1 MYCSPQD
8 SVCASVWQCTHR
20 RHSMDCQ
27 FDGMSTTAA
36 GAAHSLD
43 HSRNAHQSPSSSKE
57 EEEEEEATAMN
68 WIELSSRAASGG
80 ISLDPSF
87 LEAISRDTTQLPL
100 PTSHFTWILLNI
112 IISVSFNGGAYCTC
126 GSLGPFNGTG
136 ETRRRSRTEGKIDKI
151 VYTITTTPGAPGG
164 TSYRPTRGMWRN
176 QIIFVFFVFVDDSN
190 SPLVEG

>member
-1 MYCSPQD
+1 MYCSLQD

-43 HSRNAHQSPSSSKE
+43 HSRNAHQSPSPSK
-57 EEEEEEATAMN
+57 EEEEEATAMN

-126 GSLGPFNGTG
+126 GSLGPF
-136 ETRRRSRTEGKIDKI
+136 RRYGRDEKEIEDRRKN
-151 VYTITTTPGAPGG
+151 
-164 TSYRPTRGMWRN
+164 R
-176 QIIFVFFVFVDDSN
+176 
-190 SPLVEG
+190 